1 VHDVKLSFL
10 DLAHNV
16 YEGDARADRYGRRLK
31 EGMVTDAS
39 FRAHLMR
46 IERIPLLTL
55 RPICVGF
62 LSSETLFRE
71 WVHDL
76 QMPPPLH

>member
-1 VHDVKLSFL
+1 VHNVKLSHL
-10 DLAHNV
+10 DLALNV

-39 FRAHLMR
+39 FRTHLMR
-46 IERIPLLTL
+46 IEGIPLLTL
-55 RPICVGF
+55 LPICAGF

-76 QMPPPLH
+76 QMPPPLR